1 MKLND
6 LTCNSQVS
14 SIVLA
19 NKEVLFGNIVEIYQ
33 FHSKLVIFFFFYFE
47 SFFIN
52 V

>member
-33 FHSKLVIFFFFYFE
+33 FHSKLVIFF
-47 SFFIN
+47 SFILNLFL
-52 V
+52 